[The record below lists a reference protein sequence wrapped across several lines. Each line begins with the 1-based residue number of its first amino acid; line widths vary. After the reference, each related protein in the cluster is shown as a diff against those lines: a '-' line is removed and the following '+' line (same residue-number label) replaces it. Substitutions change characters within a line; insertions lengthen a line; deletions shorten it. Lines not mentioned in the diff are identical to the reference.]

1 MSFPKSIRTAWVAT
15 SVAPQGTNTANLTPY
30 QVGLFNEN
38 HVAFTNSTFQANRN
52 IRFAVGSPNTGQ
64 KGVTGKLGNFPNINN
79 VDISFK
85 SQHVFGHNID
95 RVWVSKPVKTAKP
108 FIGYIGFDDQNFT
121 KNLFITPGKQY
132 ALEVVVKGQ
141 PVRAI
146 FGQDIRESFEID
158 GGCIG
163 TATTFAG
170 VTPTNGL
177 AVLDGTTAQNAAG
190 LVINDLIRR
199 LGDGYITSRFF
210 KAEKVISNDAGNA
223 VSHPGAGSY
232 PLYAHTLTVSDTGD
246 SLALAA
252 VKNQFSSYTIERD
265 SRIGNTSVYRL
276 LTNANNLTPS
286 PFTQD
291 NVYLFDCP
299 TGTCATGYVLNY
311 GYSLF
316 NVSRSLGGTTLNS
329 TMQQAVANSV
339 FASYNTPITFD
350 GQSSSRVVISAT
362 ANADY
367 FNITNHGLYSGQK
380 VQYALGTGGSVIAGL
395 SVGTDYFV
403 FRVDAD
409 NFKLAANLAD
419 LRAGTFVNITAVGTG
434 TVHYIVP
441 ASSRAANAGGYITV
455 GAGGMDTTDIVT
467 TATHNLTTGD
477 AVFYAPGN
485 AAQALRVTAL
495 DGSAS
500 VALPAGVYFVSVL
513 STTTFKL
520 AYTVENLINGNF
532 IDITTASTG
541 TNISFVTLTA
551 GTIVS
556 EDNSTMTVS
565 IRKDKSVTS
574 LTPVGTDN
582 VVFEGVVKDYC
593 SLSALIS
600 TSWSA
605 VSTIAGRAIKVYTL
619 TKKLDDCNSPSTT
632 AELAAL
638 QAAYPTSLTI
648 QAAPTVSSTNGCN
661 VTYTMTVYSRPMDL
675 DCDTTLTPV
684 FDAPAAWK
692 GFQWVGGD
700 ETPNALVGNDNA
712 SSTKYGIKFTG
723 AFVDQRT
730 GGCSFDPKDAV
741 TYDPI
746 QLEVSLYEVTHDAAF
761 GQTTALINSS
771 STCTPYV
778 ADWTVTQYPTR
789 EELLGQSVLRDVIKS
804 RRYNQELYVS
814 PSEELGGK
822 FTKAEGLEYGV
833 DVDAYYYAVHILHNV
848 KKRVNNT
855 ASEPEQREEVVVYFP
870 ETNYTAMIQ
879 FVNALDTY
887 TSSAGI
893 FMNPITL

>member
-38 HVAFTNSTFQANRN
+38 HVAFTSSTFQANRN

-108 FIGYIGFDDQNFT
+108 FIGYIGFDDQST
-121 KNLFITPGKQY
+121 DKNLLITPGKQY
-132 ALEVVVKGQ
+132 AIEVVVKGQ

-158 GGCIG
+158 GGCVG
-163 TATTFAG
+163 SATTLTG
-170 VTPTNGL
+170 VNPTNGL
-177 AVLDGTTAQNAAG
+177 AANENAAG

-210 KAEKVISNDAGNA
+210 KAEKVISGASYSATNA
-223 VSHPGAGSY
+223 
-232 PLYAHTLTVSDTGD
+232 LYAYTLTVSDTGD

-265 SRIGNTSVYRL
+265 NRIGNTSVYRL
-276 LTNANNLTPS
+276 LNGSSTLVSGGTLSSFSQNNT
-286 PFTQD
+286 
-291 NVYLFDCP
+291 YLFDCP
-299 TGTCATGYVLNY
+299 TGTCASGYTVTP

-316 NVSRSLGGTTLNS
+316 NVTRARLTTDVFSGNYTDANSNALANFVGSSYHKPISFVASSAVNGTTEQITINNHGL
-329 TMQQAVANSV
+329 TTGQAVIYLANTGNAIGLTDFTTYYVIRIDANTISLADSPALATAGTAKDLSAGTGTQYLSPVESV
-339 FASYNTPITFD
+339 VTGITATNLNNITITKTAHGLKSGD
-350 GQSSSRVVISAT
+350 VVYYAFGTGSAT
-362 ANADY
+362 A
-367 FNITNHGLYSGQK
+367 
-380 VQYALGTGGSVIAGL
+380 TG
-395 SVGTDYFV
+395 
-403 FRVDAD
+403 
-409 NFKLAANLAD
+409 
-419 LRAGTFVNITAVGTG
+419 ITAYT
-434 TVHYIVP
+434 TPYIV
-441 ASSRAANAGGYITV
+441 TV
-455 GAGGMDTTDIVT
+455 
-467 TATHNLTTGD
+467 
-477 AVFYAPGN
+477 
-485 AAQALRVTAL
+485 VTA
-495 DGSAS
+495 DT
-500 VALPAGVYFVSVL
+500 FKL
-513 STTTFKL
+513 STTFANYIAQTYVSPSAATGNTQAFVKIPTSVL
-520 AYTVENLINGNF
+520 MTVNADNYVVALKQAPNLTS
-532 IDITTASTG
+532 ITPVNAD
-541 TNISFVTLTA
+541 
-551 GTIVS
+551 TIVY
-556 EDNSTMTVS
+556 
-565 IRKDKSVTS
+565 
-574 LTPVGTDN
+574 
-582 VVFEGVVKDYC
+582 EGNIKMYC
-593 SLSALIS
+593 SLTSPIT
-600 TSWSA
+600 TSWVSA
-605 VSTIAGRAIKVYTL
+605 GIAYARATKIYTL
-619 TKKLDDCNSPSTT
+619 TKKIDDCDGTNVAT
-632 AELAAL
+632 ELAAL
-638 QAAYPTSLTI
+638 KAAYPVSL
-648 QAAPTVSSTNGCN
+648 TVSSAPAVASAAPFDGTGVNTCN
-661 VTYTMTVYSRPMDL
+661 VTYTMTVFSRPMDL
-675 DCDTTLTPV
+675 DCDTIPTPI
-684 FDAPAAWK
+684 FDTPAAWK
-692 GFQWVGGD
+692 GFQWVGGA
-700 ETPNALVGNDNA
+700 ETPSALVGENETT
-712 SSTKYGIKFTG
+712 SKYGIKFTG

-761 GQTTALINSS
+761 GQTSTLINSS

-887 TSSAGI
+887 TASAGI
-893 FMNPITL
+893 FMNPIVL